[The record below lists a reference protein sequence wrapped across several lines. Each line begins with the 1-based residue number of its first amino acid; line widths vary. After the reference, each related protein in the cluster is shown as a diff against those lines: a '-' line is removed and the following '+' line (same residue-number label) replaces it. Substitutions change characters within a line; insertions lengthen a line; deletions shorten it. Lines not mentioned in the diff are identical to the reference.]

1 MVINEN
7 NGGLP
12 HLKPEMKPSPKS
24 QVRNIFRNRRLSF
37 ASRTNEMECPPNPRL
52 LGEEVPAR
60 NTPMIQSNLTA
71 SHNKEVLS
79 LGTGEV
85 G

>member
-1 MVINEN
+1 MAN
-7 NGGLP
+7 
-12 HLKPEMKPSPKS
+12 HLTTTAQSCLHPKPNLGRFLKFAAYSSPPEPMK
-24 QVRNIFRNRRLSF
+24 VN
-37 ASRTNEMECPPNPRL
+37 APNPRL

-60 NTPMIQSNLTA
+60 NTSMIQSNLTT
-71 SHNKEVLS
+71 SHRKKYLS

>member
-1 MVINEN
+1 MVTNEN

-12 HLKPEMKPSPKS
+12 HLKPEIKPSPKT
-24 QVRNIFRNRRLSF
+24 QLGSF
-37 ASRTNEMECPPNPRL
+37 FKLAAYRSSPELMKVDAPNPRL